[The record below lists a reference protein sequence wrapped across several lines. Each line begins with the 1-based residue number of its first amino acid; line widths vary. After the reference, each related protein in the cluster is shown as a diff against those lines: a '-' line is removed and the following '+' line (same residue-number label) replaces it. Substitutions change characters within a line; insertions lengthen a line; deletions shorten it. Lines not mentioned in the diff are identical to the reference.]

1 LEKTSG
7 SGKMNGKH
15 TFKVVFIAT
24 FNEYVAIEWSVL
36 DGFAG
41 VNYLLTIRCN
51 GFCNFSAA
59 DF

>member
-1 LEKTSG
+1 
-7 SGKMNGKH
+7 MNGKH
-15 TFKVVFIAT
+15 MFKVVFIAT